1 MRRGA
6 KSLLMPVGV
15 LLSGL
20 LLTAAFPGWD
30 YSWAAWMALV
40 PLLYV
45 LRGLTAKKAFLA
57 GFAAGLV
64 HYLTLG
70 YWLLPTLQN
79 YGGLPLAAAL
89 PAVVLLAAYLALYT
103 GLFAM
108 IIAGIRGGAGAA
120 LAAGPAVWVALEYV
134 RTFLFSGFPWELL
147 GYSQYQR
154 LSLIQ
159 VADITGIYGISA
171 AVVLVNLAIV
181 FCWLAWRKK
190 AWQQVPVSSRQ
201 AVLAAAAAG
210 IVMAFIWGY
219 GQWRMAQVEAGLVD
233 AAGIRLT
240 VVQGNIDQGQKW
252 DETFRRTTVQKY
264 LELAGRQP
272 DQPTDQ
278 PTDLVIMPETALPFY
293 FTHDRT
299 LTAMVRRV
307 VRRMN
312 VYLLVGAPYF
322 ERRNGHY
329 RLYNSAFLLSPDGE
343 VTGRY
348 DKAHL
353 VPFGEYVPLGR
364 WLPLGNLVAAVGD
377 FDPGQPGRVIRMNE
391 TGLGVQICY
400 EIIFPAGCRQMAANG
415 ADIIVNLTNDA
426 WYGRTAAPYQ
436 HFSMAVLR
444 AVETRRPVVRAAN
457 TGISGWVTPAGEIG
471 DATPIFVDAVRT
483 YSVPKGR
490 GRTFYVRLGDLFAKI
505 CVIVTLFVLWRR
517 YRTGPGAA
525 LPPGA
530 FRVCYYI

>member
-1 MRRGA
+1 MRRGT
-6 KSLLMPVGV
+6 KSLAVPVGV

-20 LLTAAFPGWD
+20 LLTAAFPRWD

-45 LRGLTAKKAFLA
+45 LRGLAAKKAFLA

-89 PAVVLLAAYLALYT
+89 PAVALLAAYLALYT

-120 LAAGPAVWVALEYV
+120 LAAGPAIWVALEYV

-154 LSLIQ
+154 LALIQ
-159 VADITGIYGISA
+159 VADITGVYGISA

-181 FCWLAWRKK
+181 CCWLAGRKK
-190 AWQQVPVSSRQ
+190 TWQQVPVSSRQ
-201 AVLAAAAAG
+201 ALLGVTAAALVIG
-210 IVMAFIWGY
+210 FIWGY
-219 GQWRMAQVEAGLVD
+219 GLWRIGRVEAGLAD
-233 AAGIRLT
+233 AACRRLT
-240 VVQGNIDQGQKW
+240 VVQGNIDQGHKW

-272 DQPTDQ
+272 DLP
-278 PTDLVIMPETALPFY
+278 PDLVIMPETALPFY
-293 FTHDRT
+293 FTHDRS
-299 LTAMVRRV
+299 LTAMVRRA

-322 ERRNGHY
+322 ERRDGQY
-329 RLYNSAFLLSPDGE
+329 ALYNSAFLLSPAGE

-364 WLPLGNLVAAVGD
+364 WLPLGNLVTAVGD
-377 FDPGQPGRVIRMNE
+377 FDPGRPGRVIRMDG

-400 EIIFPAGCRQMAANG
+400 EIIFPGGSRQMAANG

-426 WYGRTAAPYQ
+426 WYGRTSAPYQ

-457 TGISGWVTPAGEIG
+457 TGISGWVTPTGQIG

-483 YSVPKGR
+483 YAVPKGS

-517 YRTGPGAA
+517 YRTGPGAT
-525 LPPGA
+525 LPPGSS
-530 FRVCYYI
+530 RL